1 MSEPTPCSPPTPSR
15 GALTCSEGVTRLDD
29 LSGESF
35 CYLTTL
41 GRRSGRDHTIEI
53 WFALAGGKLYLMAG
67 GGRRADWVSN
77 LVAHPPVTV
86 RIGRWTWSGTA
97 RIVQDGDEEALA
109 RRLLATKYQGWKEG
123 RPMSRWARTALPVA
137 IEPDDADGAGGE
149 GRLS

>member
-1 MSEPTPCSPPTPSR
+1 M
-15 GALTCSEGVTRLDD
+15 TRLED
-29 LSGESF
+29 LSAESF

-41 GRRSGRDHTIEI
+41 GRRTGRDHTIEI

-86 RIGRWTWSGTA
+86 RIGGWTGSGTA
-97 RIVQDGDEEALA
+97 RIVEDEDEDGLA
-109 RRLLATKYQGWKEG
+109 RRLLATKYQGWREG
-123 RPMSRWARTALPVA
+123 EPMSEWARTALPVV
-137 IEPDDADGAGGE
+137 IEPDAANGPRGR